1 MTFPANFKGV
11 FMSPDLPRGSILHF
25 IAQWHDHI
33 DMHLNEVQKTVNF
46 FGGQKLGFFLCKFPI
61 VYL

>member
-11 FMSPDLPRGSILHF
+11 FMLPDLPRGSILHF

-33 DMHLNEVQKTVNF
+33 DMHLNEVQK
-46 FGGQKLGFFLCKFPI
+46 L
-61 VYL
+61 